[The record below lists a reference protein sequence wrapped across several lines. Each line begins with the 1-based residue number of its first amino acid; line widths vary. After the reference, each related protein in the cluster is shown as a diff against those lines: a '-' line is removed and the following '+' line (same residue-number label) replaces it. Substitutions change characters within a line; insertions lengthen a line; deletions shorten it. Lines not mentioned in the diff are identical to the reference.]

1 MILLMGRGM
10 EEGVGAVWMK
20 ATVAILT
27 GFTLFNIVRQCC
39 LPVGLSILLQI
50 VYISTHS
57 TAF

>member
-1 MILLMGRGM
+1 MGRGM